1 MVTKLTLEY
10 DGSHFAGWVRQ
21 PGLRTVQAELERAL
35 RVILGEIGADGRPL
49 RLTVAGRTDRGV
61 HAWGQVASYAHEA
74 VDPARLNGLLGPDVA
89 VLSAEPAPEG
99 FDARR
104 DAASRTYCYR
114 VLERRVRSPFERG
127 RALWWRGRLDHAAL
141 AECARA
147 LVGSHDFTA
156 FTPTETE
163 HTRFVRRVL
172 RAEWREC
179 PLRSAGPPRPNRHN
193 AESGA
198 LLEFWIEADAFM
210 RGMSRVLVGTMVDV
224 ASGERTVEDFVR
236 LLEGRPRSA
245 AGNSAPPHGLA
256 LASVCYAG
264 GPAGERPGQRLA

>member
-21 PGLRTVQAELERAL
+21 PGLRTVQEELERAL

-49 RLTVAGRTDRGV
+49 QLTVAGRTDRGV
-61 HAWGQVASYAHEA
+61 HAWGQVAGYAHEA
-74 VDPARLNGLLGPDVA
+74 VDPARLNGLLGHDVS

-104 DAASRTYCYR
+104 DATSRTYCYR
-114 VLERRVRSPFERG
+114 VLERRARSPFERG
-127 RALWWRGRLDHAAL
+127 RALWWRGRLDHQAL
-141 AECARA
+141 EECARA

-198 LLEFWIEADAFM
+198 LLEFWIEAEAFM
-210 RGMSRVLVGTMVDV
+210 RGMSRALAGTMVDG
-224 ASGERTVEDFVR
+224 ASDARTVEDFER
-236 LLEGRPRSA
+236 LLKGRPRSA
-245 AGNSAPPHGLA
+245 AGKTAPPHGLA
-256 LASVCYAG
+256 LASVRYAG
-264 GPAGERPGQRLA
+264 SPAGTWPGERPG